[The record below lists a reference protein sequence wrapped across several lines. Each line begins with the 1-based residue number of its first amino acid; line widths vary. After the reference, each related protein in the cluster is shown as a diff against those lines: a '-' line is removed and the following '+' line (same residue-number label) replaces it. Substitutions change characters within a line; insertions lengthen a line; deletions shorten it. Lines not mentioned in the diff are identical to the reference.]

1 MTAAITFGQS
11 SSQGERV
18 LDPIQPWRVR
28 PMSCFGNRVR
38 AGSHSFAA
46 WTIVWSWPACGP
58 VKFQLCQCLF
68 LCKETDALYLTG
80 LALVFCPELV
90 SSSHPLEIATLFSTA
105 LIFGSSSGKSRRYFL
120 LHREKLSQTDETVRL
135 AAMILQSHR
144 PSPTIE
150 ISRLYFVI
158 KLVFLPSKL
167 FRRR

>member
-1 MTAAITFGQS
+1 MGTASQLALIHLLHELLFEVDQPAARS
-11 SSQGERV
+11 SS
-18 LDPIQPWRVR
+18 
-28 PMSCFGNRVR
+28 SY
-38 AGSHSFAA
+38 
-46 WTIVWSWPACGP
+46 
-58 VKFQLCQCLF
+58 CQCLF

-120 LHREKLSQTDETVRL
+120 LHREKLSQIDETVRL

-150 ISRLYFVI
+150 ICRLYFVI
-158 KLVFLPSKL
+158 TLVFLTSEL